1 MTELSRKDQSL
12 IKQMLDEENQQRL
25 YGPLLDTGLDKAKM
39 LNILGRDQE
48 ATDGGLWDK
57 LHSWFVGTNRT
68 EFPEVPELT
77 DRRTWEAMG
86 GDPEQFYYGG
96 GVFQGD
102 SRYTTKQSAKI
113 GIGRAVTEDDYQLAG
128 IVKETLGQ
136 DAGVDFW
143 RDKHGNTVITIDGA
157 DFYLNKPGLSVADLE
172 RLGGQLASY
181 SVGSRFYAYG
191 NMLKRM
197 MGSMLTFT
205 GVAATRDVGSYAL
218 GGPQPEAERAVLIGA
233 LGALGVPV
241 IHYGGLAARGVYTKA
256 ASWFKGGSLSPEA
269 VRELEKAGMVAAEI
283 EPKLRRW
290 FNEMERKYGTEGA
303 VAETVARTLDDD
315 LAVPLT
321 AGEKSQR
328 TSTQQKEYLLTSGA
342 RGTSAQDIAES
353 QRIQQGQKLESAA
366 ESLAGG
372 ATRDT
377 ALSRTLAELGILS
390 ARDHQA
396 FKVMF
401 GDAERTLSFLPTTE
415 RQVLKDQVG
424 FISQGG
430 SLEATEAYGV
440 HMAALDDILAGATRV
455 GRTSVKPDGEFSGP
469 SIGALFQGRA
479 EVSKAANAAQGT
491 DKTSAMA
498 LNSML
503 RNFDNYVD
511 ELITKGSVLGD
522 PKNIAFWRD
531 AVKLRAKFGEKWQA
545 TRKDDPN
552 FLASQVVDDQG
563 AIKLMPDEAA
573 NLILNTT
580 NTGWLSKPFL
590 NRNLLEI
597 KKRLGVMSEGWR
609 GIRDEVVL
617 RMIQNARNKNGD
629 FVPKTML
636 GFWYKLKR
644 ENPNLLNTMFDI
656 KDQQMLSRFLYNSA
670 RVMKKQ
676 NMGANFSNTSIF
688 QNILGRAAN
697 IPGINLLR
705 DVGAVNQTNKLLL
718 KGQMEP
724 HGGPSVYPGNALP
737 EMMASQAG
745 IQTEPVVQEKYPGVG
760 PTMVGGLLAPF
771 LDEEFGGMGT
781 PQ

>member
-12 IKQMLDEENQQRL
+12 IKQMLEEENQDRL
-25 YGPLLDTGLDKAKM
+25 YGPLLDSGMDKSEM
-39 LNILGRDQE
+39 LNILGRDKQ
-48 ATDGGLWDK
+48 AVDGTWMDK
-57 LHSWFVGTNRT
+57 LHSLFIGTNRT
-68 EFPEVPELT
+68 EYPEVPELT
-77 DRRTWEAMG
+77 DRKAWDAMG
-86 GDPEQFYYGG
+86 GNPDALLYGG
-96 GVFQGD
+96 GE
-102 SRYTTKQSAKI
+102 SRYTPEMSAKI
-113 GIGRAVTEDDYQLAG
+113 AGGKAVTEDDYQLAG

-143 RDKHGNTVITIDGA
+143 RDKHGNTVITIDGS

-172 RLGGQLASY
+172 RLGGQLVSY
-181 SVGSRFYAYG
+181 SAGSRFYAYG

-197 MGSMLTFT
+197 MGSMFAFT
-205 GVAATRDVGSYAL
+205 GVAASRDVGSYAL

-241 IHYGGLAARGVYTKA
+241 IHYGGLAARGVYNKA

-269 VRELEKAGMVAAEI
+269 IRELEKAGMVAAEI
-283 EPKLRRW
+283 EPKIRRW

-303 VAETVARTLDDD
+303 VAETVARSLDDD
-315 LAVPLT
+315 LTVPLT

-328 TSTQQKEYLLTSGA
+328 TATQQQEYLLTSGA
-342 RGTSAQDIAES
+342 RGSAAQDIGEA
-353 QRIQQGQKLESAA
+353 QRIRQGQQLESAA
-366 ESLAGG
+366 ETLAGG

-396 FKVMF
+396 FKVRF
-401 GDAERTLSFLPTTE
+401 GDAERTLSWLPTTE
-415 RQVLKDQVG
+415 RQVLRDQVG
-424 FISQGG
+424 RVSQGG

-440 HMAALDDILAGATRV
+440 HMSALDDILAASGKL
-455 GRTSVKPDGEFSGP
+455 GIHFKESGP
-469 SIGALFQGRA
+469 TIGSLFQWRS
-479 EVSKAANAAQGT
+479 EVSKAANAAHGS
-491 DKTSAMA
+491 DGMA
-498 LNSML
+498 LSSMI
-503 RNFDNYVD
+503 RNFDDYVD
-511 ELITKGSVLGD
+511 DLITKGSVLGN
-522 PKNIAFWRD
+522 PQNIQFWQQ
-531 AVKLRAKFGEKWQA
+531 AVKLRSKFGSKWQA
-545 TRKDDPN
+545 TKKEDPN
-552 FLASQVVDDQG
+552 FLASQVVDAQG
-563 AIKLMPDEAA
+563 QIKLMPDEAA

-597 KKRLGVMSEGWR
+597 KGRLGAMSDGWR
-609 GIRDEVVL
+609 GIRDEAVL
-617 RMIQNARNKNGD
+617 RMIQNARNKSGD

-705 DVGAVNQTNKLLL
+705 DVGAVNQANKILL

-724 HGGPSVYPGNALP
+724 HGGRSVYPGNPVNTMLP
-737 EMMASQAG
+737 SQAG
-745 IQTEPVVQEKYPGVG
+745 IQTEPVVQEQYPNVG
-760 PTMVGGLLAPF
+760 PAMTAGLLAPF
-771 LDEEFGGMGT
+771 LDEEFGGAGRGS

>member
-1 MTELSRKDQSL
+1 MAELSRKDQSL
-12 IKQMLDEENQQRL
+12 IKQMLEDENNQRL
-25 YGPLLDTGLDKAKM
+25 YGPLQDAGIDKSEM
-39 LNILGRDQE
+39 LNILGQDQQ
-48 ATDGGLWDK
+48 AIDGTWWDK
-57 LHSWFVGTNRT
+57 LHSLFVGTDRT

-86 GDPEQFYYGG
+86 GDPEAFVYGG
-96 GVFQGD
+96 GE
-102 SRYTTKQSAKI
+102 SRYTPEMSAKI
-113 GIGRAVTEDDYQLAG
+113 GAGRAVTEDDFQLQG
-128 IVKETLGQ
+128 ILKETLGQ

-143 RDKHGNTVITIDGA
+143 RDRYGNTMITIDGN
-157 DFYLNKPGLSVADLE
+157 DFAVNKPGLSVADLQ
-172 RLGGQLASY
+172 RLATQMISY
-181 SVGSRFYAYG
+181 GTGSRYYAYG
-191 NMLKRM
+191 NMVKRM
-197 MGSMLTFT
+197 LGSMLAFT
-205 GVAATRDVGSYAL
+205 GVAASRDVGSYAL

-233 LGALGVPV
+233 LGALGVPA
-241 IHYGGLAARGVYTKA
+241 IHYGGLMSRAVYNKA
-256 ASWFKGGSLSPEA
+256 AAWFKGGSLSPEA
-269 VRELEKAGMVAAEI
+269 SRELEKAGMNVTEL
-283 EPKLRRW
+283 EPQMRRW

-303 VAETVARTLDDD
+303 VAETVARSLDED
-315 LAVPLT
+315 LIVPLT

-328 TSTQQKEYLLTSGA
+328 TSTQQQEYLLTSGA
-342 RGTSAQDIAES
+342 RGSAAQDIGEA
-353 QRIQQGQKLESAA
+353 QRTTQAQKLESAA
-366 ESLAGG
+366 ETLAGG

-401 GDAERTLSFLPTTE
+401 GDAERTLSWLPTTE
-415 RQVLKDQVG
+415 RQVLRDQVG
-424 FISQGG
+424 RVSQGG

-440 HMAALDDILAGATRV
+440 HMSALDDILAASGKL
-455 GRTSVKPDGEFSGP
+455 GSVHFKESGP
-469 SIGALFQGRA
+469 TIGSLFQWRS
-479 EVSKAANAAQGT
+479 EVSKAANAAHGS
-491 DKTSAMA
+491 DGMA
-498 LNSML
+498 LSSMI
-503 RNFDNYVD
+503 RNFDDYVD
-511 ELITKGSVLGD
+511 DLITKGSVLGN
-522 PKNIAFWRD
+522 PKNIQFWQQ
-531 AVKLRAKFGEKWQA
+531 AVKLRAKFGKNWQA
-545 TRKDDPN
+545 TTKEDPN
-552 FLASQVVDDQG
+552 FLASQVVDSQG
-563 AIKLMPDEAA
+563 VIKLMPDEAA
-573 NLILNTT
+573 NVILNTT

-597 KKRLGVMSEGWR
+597 KKRLGVMSDGWR

-676 NMGANFSNTSIF
+676 KMGANFSNTSIF

-705 DVGAVNQTNKLLL
+705 DVGAVNQANKLLL

-724 HGGPSVYPGNALP
+724 HGGRSVYPGNPVNTMLP
-737 EMMASQAG
+737 SQTG
-745 IQTEPVVQEKYPGVG
+745 IQAEPVVQEQYPAVG
-760 PTMVGGLLAPF
+760 PVMVGGLLAPF
-771 LDEEFGGMGT
+771 LDEEFGGAGRGS

>member
-1 MTELSRKDQSL
+1 MAELSRKDQSL
-12 IKQMLDEENQQRL
+12 IKQMLEDENNQRL
-25 YGPLLDTGLDKAKM
+25 YGPLQDAGIDKSEM
-39 LNILGRDQE
+39 LNILGQDQQ
-48 ATDGGLWDK
+48 AIDGTWWDK
-57 LHSWFVGTNRT
+57 LHSLFVGTDRT

-86 GDPEQFYYGG
+86 GDPEAFVYGG
-96 GVFQGD
+96 GE
-102 SRYTTKQSAKI
+102 SRYTPEMSAKI
-113 GIGRAVTEDDYQLAG
+113 GAGRAVTEDDFQLQG
-128 IVKETLGQ
+128 ILKETLGQ

-143 RDKHGNTVITIDGA
+143 RDRYGNTMITIDGN
-157 DFYLNKPGLSVADLE
+157 DFAVNKPGLSVADLQ
-172 RLGGQLASY
+172 RLAAQMISY
-181 SVGSRFYAYG
+181 GTGSRYYAYG
-191 NMLKRM
+191 NMVKRM
-197 MGSMLTFT
+197 LGSMLAFT
-205 GVAATRDVGSYAL
+205 GVAASRDVGSYAL

-233 LGALGVPV
+233 LGALGVPA
-241 IHYGGLAARGVYTKA
+241 IHYGGLMSRAVYNKA
-256 ASWFKGGSLSPEA
+256 AAWFKGGSLSPEA
-269 VRELEKAGMVAAEI
+269 IRELEKAGMNVTEL
-283 EPKLRRW
+283 EPQMRRW

-303 VAETVARTLDDD
+303 VAETVARSLDED
-315 LAVPLT
+315 LIVPLT

-328 TSTQQKEYLLTSGA
+328 TSTQQQEYLLTSGA
-342 RGTSAQDIAES
+342 RGSAAQDIGEA
-353 QRIQQGQKLESAA
+353 QRTTQAQKLESAA
-366 ESLAGG
+366 ETLAGG

-401 GDAERTLSFLPTTE
+401 GDAERTLSWLPTTE
-415 RQVLKDQVG
+415 RQVLRDQVG
-424 FISQGG
+424 RVSQGG

-440 HMAALDDILAGATRV
+440 HMSALDDILAASGKL
-455 GRTSVKPDGEFSGP
+455 GSVHFKESGP
-469 SIGALFQGRA
+469 TIGSLFQWRS
-479 EVSKAANAAQGT
+479 EVSKAANAAHGS
-491 DKTSAMA
+491 DGMA
-498 LNSML
+498 LSSMI
-503 RNFDNYVD
+503 RNFDDYVD
-511 ELITKGSVLGD
+511 DLITKGSVLGN
-522 PKNIAFWRD
+522 PKNIQFWQQ
-531 AVKLRAKFGEKWQA
+531 AVKLRAKFGKNWQA
-545 TRKDDPN
+545 TTKEDPN
-552 FLASQVVDDQG
+552 FLASQVVDSQG
-563 AIKLMPDEAA
+563 VIKLMPDEAA
-573 NLILNTT
+573 NVILNTT

-597 KKRLGVMSEGWR
+597 KKRLGVMSDGWR

-676 NMGANFSNTSIF
+676 KMGANFSNTSIF

-705 DVGAVNQTNKLLL
+705 DVGAVNQANKLLL

-724 HGGPSVYPGNALP
+724 HGGRSVYPGNPVNTMLP
-737 EMMASQAG
+737 SQTG
-745 IQTEPVVQEKYPGVG
+745 IQAEPVVQEQYPAVG
-760 PTMVGGLLAPF
+760 PVMVGGLLAPF
-771 LDEEFGGMGT
+771 LDEEFGGAGRGS